1 MLPQPVLD
9 FQANQG
15 DVAMTRYLTIAIGL
29 SAILL
34 LGGCAVTAKD
44 MEKMNADI
52 VTAQKTA
59 DEAKTMAANAQTTAI
74 RAEKMAE
81 EAKAA
86 ADRSAADIAR
96 AQATADR
103 ALREAEAA
111 KAEAQRAS
119 EKADRMFKKAIA
131 K

>member
-1 MLPQPVLD
+1 MLSQPRLD
-9 FQANQG
+9 FQTNQG
-15 DVAMTRYLTIAIGL
+15 NIAMTRYLTIAIGL
-29 SAILL
+29 SAVLL
-34 LGGCAVTAKD
+34 LSGCATTSKEDIDKLA
-44 MEKMNADI
+44 ADI
-52 VTAQKTA
+52 ATAQKTA
-59 DEAKTMAANAQTTAI
+59 DEAKAMASNAQTTAI

-86 ADRSAADIAR
+86 ADRSAAD
-96 AQATADR
+96 ADR